1 MNVKSNHVKRRRP
14 NQTDKESTDKNP
26 KRTNAKTFYLLEK
39 RVCQSFFLKTLSIS
53 NGPLLKAFEHKN
65 KFTNFFD
72 GDDKRGKHQPANK
85 LSAETIA
92 GIVAHLESFAS
103 KNASNKCKKRI
114 ICDSDVRSLK
124 HLYRLYQENRE
135 PELCPSYTSFKKIF
149 TDNGFA
155 MADHLMSRPQRR
167 EEEEVK
173 EQDQEIEYI
182 IEDENVSKVHE
193 IVPVIQQVIPQPK
206 VLFTQVQDN
215 QEAPKLVSYPVYE
228 IQLVNFQL
236 ATNPNQSF
244 Q

>member
-1 MNVKSNHVKRRRP
+1 
-14 NQTDKESTDKNP
+14 
-26 KRTNAKTFYLLEK
+26 
-39 RVCQSFFLKTLSIS
+39 
-53 NGPLLKAFEHKN
+53 
-65 KFTNFFD
+65 
-72 GDDKRGKHQPANK
+72 
-85 LSAETIA
+85 
-92 GIVAHLESFAS
+92 
-103 KNASNKCKKRI
+103 
-114 ICDSDVRSLK
+114 
-124 HLYRLYQENRE
+124 
-135 PELCPSYTSFKKIF
+135 
-149 TDNGFA
+149 
-155 MADHLMSRPQRR
+155 MSRPQRR

-236 ATNPNQSF
+236 ATNSNQSF